1 MNIERLSQKLQI
13 PAIQLHHL
21 LDQKLV
27 PSRTP
32 AADESLAGPPE
43 DIGIIA
49 AILLGCAAY
58 LEDAGYLEQRI
69 GGLINAICCS
79 MQTSPE
85 PHTHAQALAVGLALS
100 SPGCVRVQF
109 ADGRYV
115 RWIFDQTITEWID
128 SDSTTA
134 ATAGNY
140 VANVIVEVDLGAIRT
155 IICR

>member
-1 MNIERLSQKLQI
+1 MNIDRLSQKLQI
-13 PAIQLHHL
+13 RALKIRHI

-27 PSRTP
+27 PIRTP
-32 AADESLAGPPE
+32 EAGESVAESPE

-49 AILLGCAAY
+49 AILLGCVAY

-100 SPGCVRVQF
+100 SPGCVRIQF
-109 ADGRYV
+109 ADGRYI

-134 ATAGNY
+134 ATAGGY
-140 VANVIVEVDLGAIRT
+140 VAFVIVEVDLGAIRT

>member
-1 MNIERLSQKLQI
+1 MNIDRLSQKLKI
-13 PAIQLHHL
+13 PALQLRHL
-21 LDQKLV
+21 LKQETV
-27 PSRTP
+27 PIRTP
-32 AADESLAGPPE
+32 EDDESLAGPE

-69 GGLINAICCS
+69 GGLINAICFS
-79 MQTSPE
+79 MQTSNE

-100 SPGCVRVQF
+100 SPGCIRVQF

-128 SDSTTA
+128 SESITA
-134 ATAGNY
+134 ATASGY
-140 VANVIVEVDLGAIRT
+140 IANVIVEIDLGAIRT

>member
-1 MNIERLSQKLQI
+1 MNIDRLSQKLQI
-13 PAIQLHHL
+13 PTLKLRHILK
-21 LDQKLV
+21 QKLV
-27 PSRTP
+27 PLRTP
-32 AADESLAGPPE
+32 EPGESLAKPPDE
-43 DIGIIA
+43 IGVIA

-79 MQTSPE
+79 IQTSHE
-85 PHTHAQALAVGLALS
+85 PHTHAQALAIGLALS

-128 SDSTTA
+128 SKSITA
-134 ATAGNY
+134 ATAGGY
-140 VANVIVEVDLGAIRT
+140 VANVIVEIDLGAIRT